1 MALSKNQKR
10 RQAKKEKKKLEALLQ
25 ANLQQE
31 EEKKPKVEEKPEEE
45 VVVEYVSADVQST
58 DDDPSMAV
66 FKDIFKHFHSAEEL
80 TGGVK
85 KVVEEDPAE
94 GEDGKDTKEEDGD
107 GEDGGE
113 EGDGEEG
120 TKKLSKKQ
128 RKKLKRLEVAELK
141 QLVMRADVVEA
152 HDVTS
157 ADPRLLVHLK
167 SYRNT
172 VPVPRHWCHKRKYL
186 QGKRGIEKPPFELPD
201 FIKNT
206 GISEVR
212 SSVLE
217 ADELKKAGKKARE
230 KSQPKM
236 GKVDID
242 YQVLHDAFFRLQTK
256 PKLSCTG
263 DLYYEGKEFEV
274 KLKQKTPGILSDSL
288 KEALG
293 MPDGAPPPW
302 LINMQRYG
310 PPPAYPK
317 LKIPGLNAPIPDGAS
332 YGYHPGGWGKVP
344 VDEYGN
350 PLYGNAFGDNQQ
362 DGGGDSLQYPGAAE
376 EQSLIAAMKER
387 WGETL
392 EDSDDESE
400 DDADDGEDGAQ
411 EEEGGDDGTQT
422 PMTDGGIQSVSSLT
436 SGMETPESID
446 LRKSKG
452 TDTPETPQLF
462 HVLQQ
467 KETSVGGAL
476 FGSAQTYDMSSAK
489 KRQTDSGVEVS
500 MTGGEL
506 DNMDDETL
514 KAKYEQQLQ
523 EQNAEQN
530 EINAGVTSVMLEE
543 QRKRKRKMQKQQ
555 DAKNKKY
562 KDFKF

>member
-1 MALSKNQKR
+1 
-10 RQAKKEKKKLEALLQ
+10 
-25 ANLQQE
+25 
-31 EEKKPKVEEKPEEE
+31 VEEKPED
-45 VVVEYVSADVQST
+45 VVEVEYVSAAVE
-58 DDDPSMAV
+58 DDLSMAV
-66 FKDIFKHFHSAEEL
+66 FQEIFNKFTSAEEL

-85 KVVEEDPAE
+85 KVVEEVPAE
-94 GEDGKDTKEEDGD
+94 GAEGKENKEDDEDD
-107 GEDGGE
+107 DDEGE
-113 EGDGEEG
+113 EKDGEEG
-120 TKKLSKKQ
+120 AKKLSKKQ

-212 SSVLE
+212 TSVLE
-217 ADELKKAGKKARE
+217 ADAEKKAGKKARE
-230 KSQPKM
+230 KSLPKT
-236 GKVDID
+236 GKIDID

-256 PKLSCTG
+256 PKLSFTG

-274 KLKQKTPGILSDSL
+274 KLKQKTPGVLSDAL

-293 MPDGAPPPW
+293 MPEGAPPPW

-317 LKIPGLNAPIPDGAS
+317 LKIQGLNAPIPDGAS

-362 DGGGDSLQYPGAAE
+362 DAGGDALQYPGIAE
-376 EQSLIAAMKER
+376 DQILIAAMKER

-400 DDADDGEDGAQ
+400 DEGDDGEDGAQ
-411 EEEGGDDGTQT
+411 EEDGGDDGTQT
-422 PMTDGGIQSVSSLT
+422 PMTDGGTQSVSSLT

-462 HVLQQ
+462 HVLAQ
-467 KETSVGGAL
+467 KETTVGGSL
-476 FGSAQTYDMSSAK
+476 FGSNTTYDMASTKKKSSAEG
-489 KRQTDSGVEVS
+489 GVEVS

-543 QRKRKRKMQKQQ
+543 QRKRKRKTQKQQ
-555 DAKNKKY
+555 DVKGSKKY